1 MQCIRFGRRLAF
13 WLIIL
18 TFSFTLAQAQTSNG
32 DDAETKNKE
41 TQTNA
46 APAQSE
52 ADDYA
57 PKTQIG
63 FWGGTYT
70 VHKDLLGASARS
82 RFGLV
87 AVRYSRVIMDK
98 RPVRLKYTVDAV
110 PLAILN
116 FKRERYVQATPTT
129 VVVERDRRTA
139 YGVGFSPFGLQLNFR
154 NRKKVQPYLG
164 GHLGLLIFNRPV
176 PDNRSGIAP
185 SRSGVRLNFTGDIG
199 VGVEI
204 GLKNKKSLLLGYKY
218 YHISNAYRGEVNI
231 GYNTNMVYGGFNFGR

>member
-1 MQCIRFGRRLAF
+1 MQQIRFGRRLAF

-18 TFSFTLAQAQTSNG
+18 TFSFTLAQAQTSPGSDAKTNDKNTQADASTAQ
-32 DDAETKNKE
+32 DDADN
-41 TQTNA
+41 
-46 APAQSE
+46 
-52 ADDYA
+52 YA

-87 AVRYSRVIMDK
+87 AVRYSRVILDK
-98 RPVRLKYTVDAV
+98 RPTRLKYTIDLV

-129 VVVERDRRTA
+129 VVVERDRKTA
-139 YGVGFSPFGLQLNFR
+139 FGVGVAPFGLQLNFR

-176 PDNRSGIAP
+176 PDNRGGIAP
-185 SRSGVRLNFTGDIG
+185 SRSGAKLNFTGDIG

-204 GLKNKKSLLLGYKY
+204 GLKNKKSVLFGYKY

-231 GYNTNMVYGGFNFGR
+231 GYNTNMLYGGFNFGK

>member
-1 MQCIRFGRRLAF
+1 MQNIRFGRRLAF
-13 WLIIL
+13 WLIIF
-18 TFSFTLAQAQTSNG
+18 TFSFTFAQGQTSPVAV
-32 DDAETKNKE
+32 AETKNTE
-41 TQTNA
+41 SQTDVSS
-46 APAQSE
+46 AQNE
-52 ADDYA
+52 ADNYA

-63 FWGGTYT
+63 FWGGIYT
-70 VHKDLLGASARS
+70 VHKDLLGASARA

-98 RPVRLKYTVDAV
+98 RPVRLKYTADLI
-110 PLAILN
+110 PLAVLN

-164 GHLGLLIFNRPV
+164 GHIGLLLFNRPV
-176 PDNRSGIAP
+176 PDNRGGIAP
-185 SRSGVRLNFTGDIG
+185 SRSGAKLNFTGDIG

-204 GLKNKKSLLLGYKY
+204 GLKDKKSLLFGYKY
-218 YHISNAYRGEVNI
+218 YHISNGYRGEVNI
-231 GYNTNMVYGGFNFGR
+231 GYNTNMIYGGFNFGK